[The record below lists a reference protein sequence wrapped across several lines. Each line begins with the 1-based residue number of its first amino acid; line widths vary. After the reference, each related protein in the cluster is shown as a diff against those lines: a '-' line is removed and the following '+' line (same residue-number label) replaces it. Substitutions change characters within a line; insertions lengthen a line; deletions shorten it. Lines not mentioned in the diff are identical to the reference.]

1 MEFGIDKINELR
13 TLYLRF
19 FEQHDHLIY
28 PSAPVK
34 SDDPSLMFTAAG
46 MVQFKPYFL
55 GATPRFAGFNGV
67 WHRVATA
74 QKCLRI
80 NDIENVGRTLRHHSF
95 FEMLGNFS
103 FGDYFKSEAAKWAWE
118 FSTSKEWL
126 GLDPER
132 IYVTIYNDDD
142 EAYRV
147 WTEEVG
153 VPKERVS
160 RWGEDD
166 NFWPANAVSEGP
178 NGPCGP
184 CSELF
189 YDRGPEFGTPDEV
202 GPNTG
207 SGDRYIEYWNLVFTQ
222 FDRQDGGVLEPL
234 PQQNIDTGL
243 GFERLVALM
252 SGKEDAYATEL
263 FQPTI
268 RRIAKLSGKAYD
280 GPASTSHRVIA
291 DHIRAVAF
299 AIADGVLPANDG
311 AGYVIKML
319 TRRASRHAHLLGLH
333 EPVLY
338 TLLDGVVESMGAA
351 YPELAANHARIA
363 RVIKAEEEQFLRTL
377 TAGMERVNHIFD
389 TMSGTELDG
398 ATAFDLWETYGFPL
412 DLTEEL
418 AVERGFTIDRAGYA
432 ASREKARERSR
443 AAEGEKALFQATSK
457 ALDAVANEHGE
468 TIFAGYG
475 AFTLNEP
482 TQVLLVL
489 GADGVNEVQDL
500 KAGERGSV
508 VLHTTTLYPEGGGQ
522 IADTGTITWAGGEAE
537 VTHVKRAPNGVI
549 VHEVTV
555 QSGALSP
562 AVTEV
567 RTNPNTERI
576 ETQKHHTATHLL
588 HAALREI
595 LGDEVTQA
603 GSLVAPTRL
612 RFDFTYHEAVGA
624 KRTAQVEAAVND
636 WIQRNQHVRA
646 EVVSLQHAREAGAM
660 MLFGEKY
667 GDNVRMVTI
676 GDQGVSTELC
686 GGTHVSATGEIGLF
700 IITNEEAAAAGVR
713 RIEAR
718 VGHAAL
724 AWLTELRN
732 TQAKAAHLLGAKPEQ
747 LVERA
752 EKVRNDQRE
761 LERELHALEERF
773 VALQTRGTSGAADTQ
788 TVGDYTLATASL
800 SSLAMPALRSA
811 ADSLLANSSADFV
824 GVQSG
829 KLLII
834 KASKDAADRG
844 LHAGNIIKYLTTHL
858 PGRGGGKNDF
868 AQAGFETEEAATEAL
883 SRIPH
888 ALTE

>member
-19 FEQHDHLIY
+19 FEKHGHLVY

-34 SDDPSLMFTAAG
+34 STDPSLMFTAAG

-55 GATPRFAGFNGV
+55 GATPRFAGFDGV

-118 FSTSKEWL
+118 FSTSKDWL

-132 IYVTIYNDDD
+132 IYVTIYHDDD
-142 EAYRV
+142 EAYKV

-222 FDRQDGGVLEPL
+222 YDRQDGGKLEPL

-268 RRIAKLSGKAYD
+268 RRIVEQSGKPYE
-280 GPASTSHRVIA
+280 GPSSTSHRVIA

-338 TLLDGVVESMGAA
+338 TLLDGVVESMGQA
-351 YPELAANHARIA
+351 YPELAANKARIA

-377 TAGMERVNHIFD
+377 TAGMERVNHMFD
-389 TMSGTELDG
+389 TLEGTELDG

-418 AVERGFTIDRAGYA
+418 AAERGFTIDRAGYNA
-432 ASREKARERSR
+432 AREKARERSR

-457 ALDAVANEHGE
+457 ALDNVANEHGE
-468 TIFAGYG
+468 TPFVGYG
-475 AFTLNEP
+475 ALELSEGV
-482 TQVLLVL
+482 QVLAVL
-489 GADGVNEVQDL
+489 GEDGVSEVPEL
-500 KAGERGSV
+500 TAGQRGAV
-508 VLHTTTLYPEGGGQ
+508 VLNTTTLYPEGGGQ
-522 IADTGTITWAGGEAE
+522 VADSGTIAWAGGEAT

-549 VHEVTV
+549 VHEVEV
-555 QSGALSP
+555 QTGTLST
-562 AVTEV
+562 AAKNV
-567 RTNPNTERI
+567 RTSANEERE

-588 HAALREI
+588 HAALRDV

-603 GSLVAPTRL
+603 GSLVAPNRL

-624 KRTAQVEAAVND
+624 ARMKQIETQVNHWVQQNLPVTAS
-636 WIQRNQHVRA
+636 
-646 EVVSLQHAREAGAM
+646 VVSLSEAREAGAM

-667 GDNVRMVTI
+667 GEQVRMVQI
-676 GDQGVSTELC
+676 GKTGTSTELC
-686 GGTHVSATGEIGLF
+686 GGTHVTATGQLGLF
-700 IITNEEAAAAGVR
+700 VIVSEEAAAAGVR

-718 VGHAAL
+718 VGEAAL
-724 AWLTELRN
+724 TWLANLRN
-732 TQAKAAHLLGAKPEQ
+732 TQAEAARILGAKSEQ

-752 EKVRNDQRE
+752 EKVRSDMQA
-761 LERELHALEERF
+761 LEREFHTLEERF
-773 VALQTRGTSGAADTQ
+773 VALQTRGGGSATGTEQ
-788 TVGDYTLATASL
+788 VGKYTLATASL
-800 SSLAMPALRSA
+800 SGLAMPALRTA
-811 ADSLLANSSADFV
+811 ADSLLDSSKADV
-824 GVQSG
+824 VAVQNE
-829 KLLII
+829 KLLIV
-834 KASKDAADRG
+834 KASKDAAANG
-844 LHAGNIIKYLTTHL
+844 LHAGNIIKHLTSVL
-858 PGRGGGKNDF
+858 PGRGGGKHDF
-868 AQAGFETEEAATEAL
+868 AQAGFETEAAAAEAL
-883 SRIPH
+883 SRVSETL
-888 ALTE
+888 AS